1 MKVDLFEEC
10 DLSLLYLKSLEFE
23 VNEFYCGTAF

>member
-1 MKVDLFEEC
+1 MKVDLFQEC
-10 DLSLLYLKSLEFE
+10 DLSVLYLKSLGFE